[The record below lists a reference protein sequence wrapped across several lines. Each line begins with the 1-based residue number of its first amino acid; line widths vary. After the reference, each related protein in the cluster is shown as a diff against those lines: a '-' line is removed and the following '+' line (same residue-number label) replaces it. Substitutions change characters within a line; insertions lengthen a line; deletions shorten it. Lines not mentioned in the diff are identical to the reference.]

1 LDPEPALLGVLA
13 IASISLG
20 LGLIIAM
27 RRASNWDVALRRV
40 AGIPGMFLFNGAMLA
55 SLALDSLWIAAGFG
69 LCLFVSQIVG
79 AILWFRGRTA
89 YDVWK
94 KQGKKP

>member
-1 LDPEPALLGVLA
+1 
-13 IASISLG
+13 
-20 LGLIIAM
+20 
-27 RRASNWDVALRRV
+27 
-40 AGIPGMFLFNGAMLA
+40 MFLFNGAMLA